1 MDLYDTVY
9 DVKKGR
15 NQNSVTPFL
24 TKKIGY
30 FTSIRGDRMIGR
42 FDWTGVI
49 EFLPDILKGLY
60 YTLLISIVGLVI
72 GFALGALFGLGR
84 VSKNKFAYAVSTIYI
99 EVIRGTPVLVQA
111 IWIFYALPLIIHYTL
126 DSVVAG
132 IIVIAVNSGAYIA
145 EIVRG
150 AVDSIAKGQME
161 AGRSLGL
168 NQRQTMRHIIWPQAL
183 KRMIPPLGNQFII
196 SIKDTSLL
204 SVILVPELIFQGRL
218 IAANHFNAVEIY
230 TTVAL
235 FYLAITLTLSI
246 ILRLVERR
254 LNV

>member
-1 MDLYDTVY
+1 
-9 DVKKGR
+9 
-15 NQNSVTPFL
+15 
-24 TKKIGY
+24 
-30 FTSIRGDRMIGR
+30 
-42 FDWTGVI
+42 
-49 EFLPDILKGLY
+49 LY
-60 YTLLISIVGLVI
+60 YTLLISVLGLLI
-72 GFALGALFGLGR
+72 GFILGAIFGIGR
-84 VSKNKFAYAVSTIYI
+84 ISKNKLVYGLSTVYV

-111 IWIFYALPLIIHYTL
+111 IWIFFALPLIIGQNLGSIT
-126 DSVVAG
+126 AG
-132 IIVIAVNSGAYIA
+132 VIVIALNSGAYIA

-150 AVDSIAKGQME
+150 AVDSIEKGQME

-168 NQRQTMRHIIWPQAL
+168 NQGQTMRYIVWPQAF

-235 FYLAITLTLSI
+235 FYLAITLSLSVV
-246 ILRLVERR
+246 LRYVERR
-254 LNV
+254 LTT